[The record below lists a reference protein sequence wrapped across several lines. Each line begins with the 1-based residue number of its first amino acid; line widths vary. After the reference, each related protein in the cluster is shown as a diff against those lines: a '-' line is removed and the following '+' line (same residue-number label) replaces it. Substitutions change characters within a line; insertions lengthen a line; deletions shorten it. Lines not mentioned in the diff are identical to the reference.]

1 MTTMLTHSGIRID
14 LADPK
19 PEQITMMDIAHHL
32 AHICRFTGA
41 VSSFYSVAQHSV
53 LVASLVPMELT
64 LPALLHDAHEAYLG
78 DVATPLKQALC
89 SDQYKQLAVKFD
101 IAIAQRF
108 GIDREALRDPEVKR
122 ADLIA
127 LATERRD
134 FMPPDGRDIW
144 PGLKGV
150 RPDQKALRAMNSDE
164 AKEAFLDTA
173 TRWLGA

>member
-1 MTTMLTHSGIRID
+1 MTTMLTYSGLRID
-14 LADPK
+14 LVDPK
-19 PEQITMMDIAHHL
+19 PEQISMVDIAHHL

-53 LVASLVPMELT
+53 LVASLVPTDLT

-89 SDQYKQLAVKFD
+89 SDQYKHLAAKFD
-101 IAIAQRF
+101 IAISLRF
-108 GIDREALRDPEVKR
+108 GIDREALRDAEVKR

-150 RPDQKALRAMNSDE
+150 RPDQKPLHAWAPDE
-164 AKEAFLDTA
+164 AKEAFLRA
-173 TRWLGA
+173 ASRWLGV